1 MFPFHGAVPDTAMTK
16 VKRLPLLL
24 GVVLLAWSM
33 TWAGSKRGFPQ
44 LDEKDLP
51 FYLHTQEPGSDPY
64 IYLFSTLSLIS
75 RRRDTIVFN
84 ISRARHTLTLP
95 LIALEIYPSPDAEI
109 QSEFFDVT
117 IWGQLGNYFNK
128 NIELL
133 MLENEI
139 LKILQDLEEVNA
151 RYQDLISPK
160 HPIISQPQRLPTL
173 DQHNYLTYR
182 DTTSPEPSRKD
193 SGDAQPA
200 DDRPPNDLRGQIHR
214 HEAQLQRATLKTN
227 PALQRPTPEGFGKTP
242 FADASLPSAQ
252 QARTL
257 DSTGAGLDSLLFQL
271 FHKMVLVIRY
281 VMENKL
287 ESSIYFSLLILF
299 SVFIKSLFSR

>member
-1 MFPFHGAVPDTAMTK
+1 MTK

-44 LDEKDLP
+44 LDEQDLP
-51 FYLHTQEPGSDPY
+51 FYLHAQEPGSDPY

-84 ISRARHTLTLP
+84 ISRSRHTLALP

-117 IWGQLGNYFNK
+117 IWGQLGDYFNK

-160 HPIISQPQRLPTL
+160 NPIISQPQRLPTL

-200 DDRPPNDLRGQIHR
+200 DDHPPNDLRGQIHR
-214 HEAQLQRATLKTN
+214 HEAQLQRATLKIN
-227 PALQRPTPEGFGKTP
+227 PALQRPTPEAFGKTP
-242 FADASLPSAQ
+242 FADASLRSTP

-299 SVFIKSLFSR
+299 SAFIKSLFSR